1 MMRVAMDRLGLPPE
15 RCIMVGDRIETD
27 IRMGK
32 EAGMYAALVL
42 TGATQRSAV
51 ENVIPAPDWI
61 LESVKDLGVFE
72 L

>member
-1 MMRVAMDRLGLPPE
+1 
-15 RCIMVGDRIETD
+15 
-27 IRMGK
+27 
-32 EAGMYAALVL
+32 MYAALVL

-51 ENVIPAPDWI
+51 ENVVPAPDSI